1 MSRAA
6 RDAPWQWYAVV
17 TLTALLGSLASLG
30 NRFAQDDI
38 PVIVD
43 NPRLHSLPALWHRFA
58 ESYWPPEVAAVLY
71 RPVTTT
77 AFTIQ
82 WVLGDGSPWTFHFVS
97 ILLLICIAG
106 LVLACLRRL
115 LPAAAAGIAA
125 LLFAAHPVHVESVGN
140 VSGQSELWA
149 AGFVLAAVLL
159 YLQARMRGEV
169 PGAGRWTAIVALGAL
184 AVFSKEHGAVI
195 IGLLLAAECT
205 VVADGR
211 SVGARLRAL
220 WPGHLALALVLAGY
234 VAARAAVLGSVV
246 GEVAHIVLRG
256 AGLGQRILTM
266 LAVVPEWLRLL
277 LFPAHL
283 QSDYMPQELTL
294 ATGFGPDQLLGALLL
309 VVAFWLAW
317 RARRPAPAVTLGLL
331 WIGIALFPVSNLV
344 VLTGVLLAERTLFLP
359 TVGAVLLLGGALTWW
374 RQTASP
380 LSFRAAA
387 VVTGLIA
394 LLVVAG
400 TLRSAL
406 RQSIWRDNPTLFAQA
421 VEDAPLSYTA
431 HWAQAGVLWRSGL
444 QRQAELEYR
453 MALRLYD
460 RDANLYE
467 DFGDRFI
474 EHGLCIQAA
483 QFMRQAL
490 AQMPG
495 KWKARSKLIF
505 CLLSLDSLS
514 AAQAELT
521 LKRVRGEP
529 DVALVGQVV
538 DSVLRGRSTSARE

>member
-1 MSRAA
+1 MSGAA
-6 RDAPWQWYAVV
+6 RDAPWRWYAVV
-17 TLTALLGSLASLG
+17 ALTALLGSLASLG

-38 PVIVD
+38 PVIVE
-43 NPRLHSLPALWHRFA
+43 NARLHSLASLWHRFA

-82 WVLGDGSPWTFHFVS
+82 WVLGDGSPWPYHFVS

-106 LVLACLRRL
+106 LVLACLRQL

-159 YLQARMRGEV
+159 YLQARMRGET
-169 PGAGRWTAIVALGAL
+169 PGVRRWVSIVVLGAL
-184 AVFSKEHGAVI
+184 AVFSKEHGAVL
-195 IGLLLAAECT
+195 IGLLLAVECT
-205 VVADGR
+205 VAADPPGLR
-211 SVGARLRAL
+211 ARLRML
-220 WPGHLALALVLAGY
+220 WPGYVALALTVAGY

-246 GEVAHIVLRG
+246 GEVAHIVLRD
-256 AGLGQRILTM
+256 AGLWQRVLTM

-277 LFPAHL
+277 LVPAHL
-283 QSDYMPQELTL
+283 QSDYMPQEISL
-294 ATGFGPDQLLGALLL
+294 ATGVGPDQLLGALLL
-309 VVAFWLAW
+309 VATIWVAW
-317 RARRPAPAVTLGLL
+317 RARRPAPAVTLALL
-331 WIGIALFPVSNLV
+331 WIAIALFPVSNLV
-344 VLTGVLLAERTLFLP
+344 VSTGVLLAERTLFLP
-359 TVGAVLLLGGALTWW
+359 SVGAVLLLGGALTWW
-374 RQTASP
+374 RRVARP
-380 LSFRAAA
+380 LSFRAAV

-400 TLRSAL
+400 TLRSAF

-444 QRQAELEYR
+444 QRQAELHYR

-490 AQMPG
+490 AEMPG

-505 CLLSLDSLS
+505 CLLSLDSLP
-514 AAQAELT
+514 AAQGELT
-521 LKRVRGEP
+521 LKRERGEP
-529 DVALVGQVV
+529 DVALVAQVV
-538 DSVLRGRSTSARE
+538 DSVLRSHPQAAP

>member
-1 MSRAA
+1 MNRAA

-17 TLTALLGSLASLG
+17 TVTALLGSLTSLG

-43 NPRLHSLPALWHRFA
+43 NARLHSLASLWHRFA

-71 RPVTTT
+71 RPVTSA

-82 WVLGDGSPWTFHFVS
+82 WVLGDGSPWTFHFVNT
-97 ILLLICIAG
+97 LLLICIAG
-106 LVLACLRRL
+106 LVLACLRQL
-115 LPAAAAGIAA
+115 LPAAAAGIAG

-149 AGFVLAAVLL
+149 AVFVLAAVLL
-159 YLQARMRGEV
+159 YVQPRMRGEAV
-169 PGAGRWTAIVALGAL
+169 GMSRWAAIVVLGAL
-184 AVFSKEHGAVI
+184 AVFAKEHGAVL
-195 IGLLLAAECT
+195 IGLLFAAECT
-205 VVADGR
+205 VTADTR
-211 SVGARLRAL
+211 SLRTRLRVL
-220 WPGHLALALVLAGY
+220 WPGYAALALVVAGY

-246 GEVAHIVLRG
+246 GEVAHIVLRD
-256 AGLGQRILTM
+256 AGPWQRVLTM

-277 LFPAHL
+277 LVPVHL
-283 QSDYMPQELTL
+283 QSDYMPQEISL

-309 VVAFWLAW
+309 VAAIWLAW
-317 RARRPAPAVTLGLL
+317 RARRMAPAVTLGLL
-331 WIGIALFPVSNLV
+331 WIAIALFPVSNLV
-344 VLTGVLLAERTLFLP
+344 VSTGVLLAERTLFLP
-359 TVGAVLLLGGALTWW
+359 SVGAVLLLGGALTWW
-374 RQTASP
+374 RRVARP
-380 LSFRAAA
+380 LSFRAAL
-387 VVTGLIA
+387 VVTGLMA

-400 TLRSAL
+400 TLRSAF

-444 QRQAELEYR
+444 QRQAELQYR
-453 MALRLYD
+453 MALQLYD

-474 EHGLCIQAA
+474 EHGLCVQAT

-505 CLLSLDSLS
+505 CLLSLDSLP
-514 AAQAELT
+514 AAQAELA
-521 LKRVRGEP
+521 LKRERGEP

-538 DSVLRGRSTSARE
+538 DSVLRGHSPTAR